1 MITRPS
7 LGAWV
12 GMLAS
17 LVFVGALSLTPLF
30 SSHDRPP
37 GAAVS
42 FWWARL
48 APFSYAV
55 HALRTTPVVTIVDDS
70 LYCPDPESLLQ
81 SWRTIAA
88 NPRADSIFRRLFAD
102 RSPATRIYALL
113 GLLYINSP
121 TAAPAVALSRRD
133 TSHVRVLV
141 WSNAGLRGETASVGE
156 LAIAELP
163 RVWVRRLRGSAPQK
177 CAV

>member
-1 MITRPS
+1 MITRPP
-7 LGAWV
+7 LGVWV

-17 LVFVGALSLTPLF
+17 LVFVGALSLTTLF

-48 APFSYAV
+48 APFSYAL

-88 NPRADSIFRRLFAD
+88 NPRSACCCSQPEIGRASCRKEW
-102 RSPATRIYALL
+102 RSGGWPK
-113 GLLYINSP
+113 
-121 TAAPAVALSRRD
+121 
-133 TSHVRVLV
+133 
-141 WSNAGLRGETASVGE
+141 
-156 LAIAELP
+156 
-163 RVWVRRLRGSAPQK
+163 Q
-177 CAV
+177 

>member
-1 MITRPS
+1 MITRPP

-17 LVFVGALSLTPLF
+17 LVFVGALSLTPIV

-48 APFSYAV
+48 APFSYAL

-70 LYCPDPESLLQ
+70 LYCPDPERSEEHTSELQ
-81 SWRTIAA
+81 SHV
-88 NPRADSIFRRLFAD
+88 NLVCRL
-102 RSPATRIYALL
+102 LL
-113 GLLYINSP
+113 EKKKY
-121 TAAPAVALSRRD
+121 
-133 TSHVRVLV
+133 
-141 WSNAGLRGETASVGE
+141 
-156 LAIAELP
+156 
-163 RVWVRRLRGSAPQK
+163 
-177 CAV
+177 

>member
-1 MITRPS
+1 MITRPP

-12 GMLAS
+12 GMLS
-17 LVFVGALSLTPLF
+17 GLVFVGALSLTPIV

-37 GAAVS
+37 GAAVR

-48 APFSYAV
+48 APFSYAL

-81 SWRTIAA
+81 AWRTIAA
-88 NPRADSIFRRLFAD
+88 NPRADSIFRHLLAD
-102 RSPATRIYALL
+102 PSPATRIYALV
-113 GLLYINSP
+113 GLLSTNSP
-121 TAAPAVALSRRD
+121 TAARAVALSRRD

-141 WSNAGLRGETASVGE
+141 WSNSGLQGATASVGE
-156 LAIAELP
+156 LAITELP
-163 RVWVRRLRGSAPQK
+163 RVWVRRLRGPAPQK
-177 CAV
+177 CAA